1 MTTLLINVSVCVR
14 GRVFPSIFFRCYVY
28 LPLSLSFFLSLS
40 LSLSLYTHIY
50 TSFMIF
56 STDDIAKYHEY
67 INSQGNDKTIHIKHI
82 HKTYPYPQNI
92 PAFFFVK
99 LFLAS
104 TPGASCLLLGL
115 DGGTVIDEGA
125 AFRGFSSK
133 LWDFGSEKHH
143 EMVHGD
149 TRILIQLMYLESRH
163 VTRGR
168 RLEICQEKSEIWMC
182 FFATGT
188 VYQGDFTRFQQ
199 ISPLMCD
206 HHKDSFGA
214 VKWTFH
220 QKDHGIGHIGHR
232 YGA

>member
-92 PAFFFVK
+92 PAFFLSNFFWLRLQEPAV
-99 LFLAS
+99 
-104 TPGASCLLLGL
+104 
-115 DGGTVIDEGA
+115 
-125 AFRGFSSK
+125 FS
-133 LWDFGSEKHH
+133 WAW
-143 EMVHGD
+143 MVA
-149 TRILIQLMYLESRH
+149 RSSMKALR
-163 VTRGR
+163 
-168 RLEICQEKSEIWMC
+168 
-182 FFATGT
+182 F
-188 VYQGDFTRFQQ
+188 GDFHQNFG
-199 ISPLMCD
+199 IS
-206 HHKDSFGA
+206 G
-214 VKWTFH
+214 VKNTTKWCMEIPEF
-220 QKDHGIGHIGHR
+220 
-232 YGA
+232 